1 MDTTVLGIAEAR
13 ASLPSL
19 VDRIGSGEL
28 DGVLIGS
35 HRKAAVAIVPLGS
48 RAANAPVSL
57 AQLRRLSR
65 LTSRLGLLSG
75 IRNVAVFGSVARG
88 DERAGSDV
96 DLLVDVAPGTTLFDL
111 AQFQDDMEQL
121 LGTTVDVVTRASLD
135 AERDRAILS
144 QAVPL

>member
-19 VDRIGSGEL
+19 VDRIGSGAL
-28 DGVLIGS
+28 DGVLVGS
-35 HRKAAVAIVPLGS
+35 HRKAEVAIVPVGS
-48 RAANAPVSL
+48 HIANAPVSL
-57 AQLRRLSR
+57 AQLRRLAR
-65 LTSRLGLLSG
+65 LISRLGLLNG
-75 IRNVAVFGSVARG
+75 IRDIAVFGSVARG
-88 DERAGSDV
+88 EERAGSDV
-96 DLLVDVAPGTTLFDL
+96 DLLVDATSGTTLFDL

-135 AERDRAILS
+135 PERDRAILS